1 MKQKLL
7 LSFVLLLCSV
17 TIVFGQTRRITGKVT
32 STSDGVA
39 LAGVTVKAVDGTSG
53 AQTDGSGNYALNLP
67 AGVKQIEF
75 RYIGYKTLRIELT
88 GRDVYNVNIEPEFN
102 VLDEV
107 VVGAVGLQSKAREQ
121 GTQQTRISG
130 EVLTK
135 GKPINVASGLHA
147 KVPGLQI
154 NAISGGV
161 NPTVRLVLR
170 GFRSI
175 LGDNTALLVV
185 DNSIVPTAVLSNINP
200 EDVEDIQVLNGAG
213 AAALY
218 GSQGSNGAVIIK
230 TKKGRVGSTDISFGH
245 TATVEQVNFQPKLQ
259 ELYGAGSDADVQ
271 IYTPY
276 ENQQYGPAFD
286 GSIKDLGQKL
296 EDGSTQTSL
305 FSPRKDRYKFWEN
318 GLQNQTDFAISSGD
332 EKGTQYVS
340 LQYVDV
346 KGTTYQDKYNRF
358 GVRAN
363 GTRNVYNN
371 VKVGYN
377 INYIQNRYN
386 ITTAT
391 STVYDQLLNTPA
403 NIPMLD
409 YKDWRNNKFANPNGF
424 YNNYY
429 TNPYF
434 TIDNNRQATRN
445 DYLTGNVDINWK
457 AFDWLT
463 IAAQGN
469 ITTRNQS
476 FKSTTDKFTYSDY
489 VLKNFNGSHANI
501 AGGVSDGSSYST
513 IVIGDFKAILNKK
526 FGDFGTR
533 FTLGNQVIN
542 RHNSGIDV
550 SVGGL
555 VIPGLFNVGNRATPL
570 PNGSQSYAVTREV
583 GVYGQFVGDYKNYLF
598 LTLSGRNDWVS
609 VLDPENRS
617 FFYPAA
623 DVSFI
628 ATDAIEAL
636 KDNSILNTLKLRAG
650 WSKSGNVNISAYQL
664 RSTLSQANGFPF
676 GASGAGFS
684 LNGRMVKPSL
694 LPEITEGLEGGFDA
708 TLWDNR
714 ITAGFTYFSTKTRN
728 QTLPTNVS
736 LTTGYS
742 SFLQNV
748 GMVTNRGV
756 ESSLNVNVLRSAD
769 WQVSVGG
776 NYSWIESRVKEL
788 TEELKTVD
796 ISTGGGAQSRAIEG
810 YEFPSF
816 QGTAYKRDPEG
827 RIIVDR
833 NTGYPSAAESPV
845 VFGRATPK
853 HRLGLNTYLNYKNV
867 SLSVIAE
874 YRGGYYIYN
883 NAAST
888 LDFSGSSIRTTYYD
902 RDRFVIPNSS
912 YLNDQGE
919 YVENTNITVR
929 DGGAGFWASGSYNR
943 DIAENYIYR
952 GDFWKIREVALGL
965 TVPSAWLAS
974 TKYVKGVQV
983 SFQGRNLFM
992 WTPASNIY
1000 TDPEYSFSDSNAVGI
1015 TTLGQTPPSRYFG
1028 GSLTLKF

>member
-7 LSFVLLLCSV
+7 LSFVLLLCSF
-17 TIVFGQTRRITGKVT
+17 TIVFAQTRRITGKVT
-32 STSDGVA
+32 STNDGTA
-39 LAGVTVKAVDGTSG
+39 LAGVTVRAVDGASA

-67 AGVKQIEF
+67 AGVQQIEF
-75 RYIGYKTLRIELT
+75 RYVGYKVLRVQLT
-88 GRDVYNVNIEPEFN
+88 GKDVYNVNIEPENN

-107 VVGAVGLQSKAREQ
+107 VVGAVGIQTRAREQ

-130 EVLTK
+130 EILTK

-175 LGDNTALLVV
+175 GGDNTALLVV

-230 TKKGRVGSTDISFGH
+230 TKKGKVGQTDISFGH
-245 TATVEQVNFQPKLQ
+245 TMTVEQVNFQPKLQ
-259 ELYGAGSDADVQ
+259 EKFGAGSDADIA
-271 IYTPY
+271 IYNPI

-286 GSIKDLGQKL
+286 GSTKELGQTL
-296 EDGSTQTSL
+296 EDGSIQSVL
-305 FSPRKDRYKFWEN
+305 YGPSKSRYNFWEN

-346 KGTTYQDKYNRF
+346 AGTTYKDKYNRF

-363 GTRNVYNN
+363 GTRNVLNN

-391 STVYDQLLNTPA
+391 SSIYDQLLNTPA
-403 NIPMLD
+403 NIPVTD
-409 YKDWRNNKFANPNGF
+409 YKDWKTNKFANPNGY

-434 TIDNNRQATRN
+434 TLDNNRQTSRN
-445 DYLTGNVDINWK
+445 DYLTGNVDLNWK
-457 AFDWLT
+457 VMDWLT
-463 IAAQGN
+463 LAAQGN
-469 ITTRNQS
+469 LTTRNQS
-476 FKSTTDKFTYSDY
+476 YKSTTDKFTYTDF
-489 VLKNFNGSHANI
+489 VLKNFGGSHANI

-513 IVIGDFKAILNKK
+513 IVIGDFKAIFNQQ

-533 FTLGNQVIN
+533 LTLGNQIIN
-542 RHNSGIDV
+542 RHGNGIDV
-550 SVGGL
+550 SISGL
-555 VIPGLFNVGNRATPL
+555 VIPGLFNVGNRSAAL
-570 PNGSQSYAVTREV
+570 PNGSQSLSVTREV

-609 VLDPENRS
+609 VLDPANRS

-636 KDNSILNTLKLRAG
+636 KDNNVINTLKLRAG
-650 WSKSGNVNISAYQL
+650 WAKSGNVNIAAYAL
-664 RSTLSQANGFPF
+664 KATLGQANGFPF
-676 GASGAGFS
+676 EGTGAGFS
-684 LNGRMVKPSL
+684 LGSRMVKPDL
-694 LPEITEGLEGGFDA
+694 KPEITEGIEAGFDA

-714 ITAGFTYFSTKTRN
+714 ITAGFTYFHTGTRN

-742 SFLQNV
+742 SYLQNI
-748 GMVTNRGV
+748 GLVTNKGV
-756 ESSLNVNVLRSAD
+756 ESNLNV
-769 WQVSVGG
+769 QVYRNEDMQISVGG
-776 NYSWIESRVKEL
+776 NYSWIETRVDEL
-788 TEELKTVD
+788 TDILKTVD
-796 ISTGGGAQSRAIEG
+796 VSTGGGAQSKAIEG
-810 YEFPSF
+810 YEFPIF
-816 QGTAYKRDPEG
+816 QGTAFKRDPQG
-827 RIIVDR
+827 RIIVDKL
-833 NTGYPSAAESPV
+833 TGYPSAAETPKI
-845 VFGRATPK
+845 FGRATPK
-853 HRLGLNTYLNYKNV
+853 HRVGLNTYMNYKNV
-867 SLSVIAE
+867 SLNIVAE

-888 LDFSGSSIRTTYYD
+888 LDFSGSSIRTAYYD
-902 RDRFVIPNSS
+902 RDRFVIPNSV
-912 YLNDQGE
+912 YMDDNGE

-929 DGGAGFWASGSYNR
+929 DGGAGFWAAGSYNR

-952 GDFWKIREVALGL
+952 GDFWKIREVALGYSL
-965 TVPSAWLAS
+965 PSSLLAG
-974 TKYVKGVQV
+974 TKYIKGVQLSV
-983 SFQGRNLFM
+983 QGRNLFM

-1028 GSLTLKF
+1028 GSISLKF